1 MHECVADPSKLP
13 HIQCCELRGLCLVML
28 GSCRDVYP
36 LTELEHKINS
46 KQNMIM
52 HKKWLAALCWS
63 CEEQYHEFHHS
74 NSIFWY
80 QNWDLDKVLSKAL
93 LVLSKYIKSFSSYNY
108 FSVLQFKKK
117 KKKDDSVSITGE
129 YDVWLFLFNVI
140 LLSQMAVNCELS
152 TLKRKMHRVL
162 TEGRSE

>member
-1 MHECVADPSKLP
+1 MPSQHKVGVQDKMSGADDSLQEEMKHLFINSNTRTRIRQMTTQLHVFAWTRPTKDRFYTAGTHKIERMHECVADPSKLP

-74 NSIFWY
+74 NSIF
-80 QNWDLDKVLSKAL
+80 
-93 LVLSKYIKSFSSYNY
+93 
-108 FSVLQFKKK
+108 
-117 KKKDDSVSITGE
+117 
-129 YDVWLFLFNVI
+129 
-140 LLSQMAVNCELS
+140 
-152 TLKRKMHRVL
+152 
-162 TEGRSE
+162 